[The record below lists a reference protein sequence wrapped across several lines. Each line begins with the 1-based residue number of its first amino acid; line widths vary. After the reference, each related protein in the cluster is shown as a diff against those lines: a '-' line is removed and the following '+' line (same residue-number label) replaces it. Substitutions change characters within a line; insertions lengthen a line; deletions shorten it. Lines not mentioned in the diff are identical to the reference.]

1 MTGRQ
6 KLIAIKLVHTAVWLF
21 FNFVIFYMLYAVIVK
36 EIGTLYWICLGL
48 ILLEGIIL
56 LAFKMFC
63 PLTLMARKFSD
74 SGKHN
79 FDIYLPE
86 WLAKHTKLIYT
97 SLVVVSIV
105 IMLFRLL

>member
-21 FNFVIFYMLYAVIVK
+21 FNFVIFYMLYAVTVN

-48 ILLEGIIL
+48 ILLEGLTL
-56 LAFKMFC
+56 LVFRMFC

-86 WLAKHTKLIYT
+86 WLAKYTKLIYT

>member
-21 FNFVIFYMLYAVIVK
+21 FNFVIFYMLYAVTMN

-48 ILLEGIIL
+48 ILLEGLTL
-56 LAFKMFC
+56 LVFRMFC

-86 WLAKHTKLIYT
+86 WLAKYTKLIYT
-97 SLVVVSIV
+97 SLVVLSIV

>member
-21 FNFVIFYMLYAVIVK
+21 FNYVIFYMLYAVIVN

-56 LAFKMFC
+56 LAFKTFC

>member
-21 FNFVIFYMLYAVIVK
+21 FNFVIFYMLYAVMVNK
-36 EIGTLYWICLGL
+36 IGTMYWICLGL
-48 ILLEGIIL
+48 ILLEGITL
-56 LAFKMFC
+56 LAFRMFC
-63 PLTLMARKFSD
+63 PLTLIARKFSD
-74 SGKHN
+74 SGRHN

-97 SLVVVSIV
+97 SLVVISIV